1 MIKLEGQKDA
11 VILNLLFF
19 DWTIT
24 MQQFFAHEV
33 LKHAAIATTL
43 VALREFVRR
52 SNGELQAPEQ
62 LAKIEQTMIRS
73 LGIPPQFE
81 LGQVAL
87 PCFAF
92 AKEFKR
98 SPADIATEL
107 AAIIAS
113 ELTKAPGA
121 RAVPEM
127 SLVAS
132 AAAAGGFLNF
142 TADFSA
148 LGAVLL
154 PVICDGSLFKKPL
167 HGRATPEHI
176 VVEYSQPNTHKAM
189 HVGHLRG
196 LILGD
201 AVCKILAAVGHRVAR
216 VTYPGDLGAHIAK
229 TLWYLK
235 QHHHDPVPV
244 THRGDWLGDLYAT
257 AHSFVEESS
266 QDPERAATIKSEI
279 GGVLAELQHGSGPYY
294 DLWLETREWSF
305 AEMRAVYDWMK
316 VTFDEWFT
324 ESECDAPSRE
334 LVLEK
339 EREGLFVRDQG
350 AIGIDLSPYK
360 LGFALLLKTDGNGL
374 YLTKDLELIRR
385 KFKDPSVTRSI
396 VVVDARQKLHF
407 RQVFKIAELMGYPQ
421 ATASAHLDYET
432 VNTADGK
439 KAFSSR
445 TKNGMKLAHLREMM
459 EAKVKTDYLERYR
472 NNWTDAEID
481 ETAAMVAVGAIKY
494 GMLKVDNSTQVN
506 FDLDEWLRLDGDTGP
521 YLQYVHARCLN
532 ILEKQASQGAA
543 AGASAPAHFVAQEIA
558 AQELMVHLSRYFDA
572 LKQAAELLRP
582 AFVATYLFELAKMF
596 NRFYEQC
603 SIKDSEGDVRESRLA
618 LVRATARVMEHG
630 LSVLGIEAPRRM

>member
-1 MIKLEGQKDA
+1 
-11 VILNLLFF
+11 
-19 DWTIT
+19 

-33 LKHAAIATTL
+33 LKHAVIATTL
-43 VALREFVRR
+43 AALREAVRR
-52 SNGELQAPEQ
+52 NGSEMAPEQ
-62 LAKIEQTMIRS
+62 LAKIEQTMVRS

-98 SPADIATEL
+98 SPADVATDL
-107 AAIIAS
+107 AAIIAAELSKPQS
-113 ELTKAPGA
+113 E
-121 RAVPEM
+121 RAVAATG
-127 SLVAS
+127 LI
-132 AAAAGGFLNF
+132 AAAAPAGGFLNF
-142 TADFSA
+142 VADFGALGSA
-148 LGAVLL
+148 LL
-154 PVICDGSLFKKPL
+154 PQICDASIFPKPL
-167 HGRATPEHI
+167 HGRGSPEHI

-201 AVCKILAAVGHRVAR
+201 AVCKILAAVGHKVAR

-235 QHHHDPVPV
+235 RHHHEPVPA

-266 QDPERAATIKSEI
+266 QDPERASAIKSEI
-279 GGVLAELQHGSGPYY
+279 GAVLAELQHGAGPYY

-316 VTFDEWFT
+316 VEFDEWFT

-421 ATASAHLDYET
+421 AATSAHLDYET

-445 TKNGMKLAHLREMM
+445 TKNGMKLAHLRQMM
-459 EAKVKTDYLERYR
+459 ESKVKTDYLERYR
-472 NNWTDAEID
+472 NNWSDAEIH

-532 ILEKQASQGAA
+532 ILEKQSSGVHEDFSSLQC
-543 AGASAPAHFVAQEIA
+543 FVAAETA
-558 AQELMVHLSRYFDA
+558 AQELLVHLTRYFDA

-582 AFVATYLFELAKMF
+582 TFVATYLFELAKAF

-603 SIKDSEGDVRESRLA
+603 SIKDSEGEVRQSRLA
-618 LVRATARVMEHG
+618 LVLATARVMEHG
-630 LSVLGIEAPRRM
+630 LGVLGIEAPRRM